1 MFYSRIFGMSC
12 TQISDGFRLPVTS
25 PNGVCPIRIHKMGFP
40 PVSPHGFG
48 NAKRGKLMAKNGDQ
62 VTFNAALSACDLPEQ
77 GTGMPG
83 EPRQLFQPANEG
95 N

>member
-25 PNGVCPIRIHKMGFP
+25 PNGVCPIRIHKMGGF
-40 PVSPHGFG
+40 SPMVLAMPNGETHGE
-48 NAKRGKLMAKNGDQ
+48 NGDQ

-77 GTGMPG
+77 GKGMPG
-83 EPRQLFQPANEG
+83 ELRQLFQPANEG